1 MPDTEI
7 VEHTHRAR
15 LVTLRTL
22 VIAGAAGVTIAGPR
36 AFGGPAP
43 VNPYVPLQRYE
54 GAWRVMPDGKTKP
67 DRLVNDC
74 ARVGRFFACQ
84 QTVNGKPGPLLIF
97 IPDSA
102 GHYHTQV
109 VRGDGAA
116 LGPPGTL
123 TLSDDHWVYLSKPD
137 SKGVRYRT
145 VNDFQGPDRIHFVVA
160 HSSDGKRWVV
170 TLSGVEER
178 VR

>member
-1 MPDTEI
+1 MPDTTI
-7 VEHTHRAR
+7 VEHTRMAR
-15 LVTLRTL
+15 RTTLRPL
-22 VIAGAAGVTIAGPR
+22 VIAGVIGATIAGPR
-36 AFGGPAP
+36 AFGGPAA

-54 GAWRVMPDGKTKP
+54 GTWRVMPDGKSKP

-102 GHYHTQV
+102 GHYYTQA

-116 LGPPGTL
+116 VGPPGRL
-123 TLSDDHWVYLSKPD
+123 NISGDHWVYLSKAD

-145 VNDFQGPDRIHFVVA
+145 INDFQGSDRVHFVVA
-160 HSSDGKRWVV
+160 HSTDGKSWVV
-170 TLSGVEER
+170 TLSGIEER